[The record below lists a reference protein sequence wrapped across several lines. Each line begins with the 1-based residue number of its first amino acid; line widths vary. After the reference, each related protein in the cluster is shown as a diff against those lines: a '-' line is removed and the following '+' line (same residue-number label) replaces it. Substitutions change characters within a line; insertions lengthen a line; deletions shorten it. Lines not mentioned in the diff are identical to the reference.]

1 MVNTVSAVPPRHFR
15 FKSDTGGKG
24 GGGVR
29 GARGEEE
36 EEEEGASEALL
47 FRLHGIKNNFI
58 PSASPFVAYVIS
70 RSFIRPFCPWE
81 RLLFVTAKDVTIVG
95 VSQLYGAS

>member
-29 GARGEEE
+29 GARG
-36 EEEEGASEALL
+36 EGASEALL

-81 RLLFVTAKDVTIVG
+81 RLLFVTAKDVTIAG